1 MPFNHDKFKDVL
13 NTIEAQGIMVYG
25 PRVMILR
32 DDPVAESTGGIII
45 PETAQR
51 ALPMGTV
58 VLLGQGYDEEGEKLY
73 AEGVQVG
80 HRVVTNQYDAKEFDI
95 DTLANGVVRCD
106 VVHVGNLYLG
116 YKNKEIR

>member
-1 MPFNHDKFKDVL
+1 VPFNKTKFEDVL
-13 NTIEAQGIMVYG
+13 NTIKVQGIMVYG

-32 DDPVAESTGGIII
+32 DDPVAQSAGGIII
-45 PETAQR
+45 PDTAQKT
-51 ALPMGTV
+51 LPMGTV

-73 AEGVQVG
+73 AEGVQVS

-95 DTLANGVVRCD
+95 DTVQHGIVKCD

-116 YKNKEIR
+116 YKNKEI